1 MKRLDRRRYLRIL
14 VFFAQVLM
22 SLVVWE
28 IIFPHIGLKGW
39 SRRTRIN
46 RLRRVA
52 AQFRQLA
59 ISMGGVLIKVG
70 QFLSSRVDILPEEF
84 TSELSGLQDE
94 VPAEHFEAICR
105 VAETELGARLREKFL
120 AFDELPWAAASLGQ
134 VHLATLDGEV
144 PRAVVVKVQRPE
156 IEEIIATDLQA
167 LRTVGGWVNYYPP
180 IRKRVD
186 IPALLHEFTRILLEE
201 IDYLAEGRNAETFAT
216 NFAGDPVI
224 RIPQVIWTHTTRR
237 VLTLEDVRAIKITD
251 FTAIEAAGISRSEVA
266 NRLLDIYLKQIF
278 VDGFFHADPHP
289 GNLFVTPCHYD
300 YERDSDDKT
309 QWQLTF
315 VDFGMVGRVQP
326 MMKQG
331 MREMLMAIG
340 LRDASRLVKSY
351 QMMGIL
357 LPGADLK
364 MLEDAEEEAFRRF
377 WGKSMQELRQ
387 IDIHEISEFAFQF
400 RKLIYTLPV
409 QIPQDL
415 ILLARSIGIL
425 SGMCTGLDPQ
435 FNVWVG
441 IVPFAQE
448 LIAEE
453 AALSPQKLLESLGDI
468 ARKALNYPRRIEH
481 LLGMMEHGELVVRDP
496 HLTVEVRRL
505 EAALQRATG
514 AVVFA
519 TLLLAG
525 VQVNRAGFTD
535 ISYVLLG
542 GAGIALIWTVFRRS
556 R

>member
-105 VAETELGARLREKFL
+105 VAEAELGAPLREKFL

>member
-1 MKRLDRRRYLRIL
+1 
-14 VFFAQVLM
+14 
-22 SLVVWE
+22 
-28 IIFPHIGLKGW
+28 
-39 SRRTRIN
+39 
-46 RLRRVA
+46 
-52 AQFRQLA
+52 
-59 ISMGGVLIKVG
+59 
-70 QFLSSRVDILPEEF
+70 LPEEF

-105 VAETELGARLREKFL
+105 VAETELGAPLREKFL

>member
-1 MKRLDRRRYLRIL
+1 
-14 VFFAQVLM
+14 
-22 SLVVWE
+22 
-28 IIFPHIGLKGW
+28 
-39 SRRTRIN
+39 
-46 RLRRVA
+46 
-52 AQFRQLA
+52 
-59 ISMGGVLIKVG
+59 
-70 QFLSSRVDILPEEF
+70 
-84 TSELSGLQDE
+84 
-94 VPAEHFEAICR
+94 
-105 VAETELGARLREKFL
+105 
-120 AFDELPWAAASLGQ
+120 
-134 VHLATLDGEV
+134 
-144 PRAVVVKVQRPE
+144 
-156 IEEIIATDLQA
+156 
-167 LRTVGGWVNYYPP
+167 
-180 IRKRVD
+180 
-186 IPALLHEFTRILLEE
+186 
-201 IDYLAEGRNAETFAT
+201 
-216 NFAGDPVI
+216 
-224 RIPQVIWTHTTRR
+224 
-237 VLTLEDVRAIKITD
+237 LTLEDVRAIKITD